1 MKKISKCFHCGDL
14 NGVVKK
20 CGLLKIS
27 HEKFRSAKKS
37 SDVSS
42 LF

>member
-1 MKKISKCFHCGDL
+1 MKKVTACFGCGDL

-27 HEKFRSAKKS
+27 HERYRSVKKS
-37 SDVSS
+37 STVSIS
-42 LF
+42 I